1 MVKTFL
7 QAAIL
12 FFAILV
18 VSAENVH
25 SVEDNTGNQE
35 SNQAVRPKIG
45 LVLSGGGARGAAHI
59 GVLEVLEEMH
69 VPIYCITGTSM
80 GSIVGGLYA
89 SGKSTAEIRKAL
101 TSIDWADAFNDNIP
115 REDRSFR
122 RKRDDDLYLVQ
133 HKPGIGDDGKIKLP
147 TGLMQGQKIDLI
159 FRELTL
165 PVSDIRDF
173 DKLSIPF
180 RAVATDI
187 TTGDAVVLSSGDLA
201 KSMRASMSVPS
212 IFAPVEIDGRLLV
225 DGGVSNNLPVDVA
238 RDMGAEIIIAVDIS
252 TPLKK
257 REELISA
264 LSITAQLSGI
274 LTRRNTEEQIASL
287 SDKDILIVPDLG
299 GISSA
304 DFGQSDEA
312 IPKGRLAAEQHR
324 GQLAGLAISQADY
337 ANIIQALPER
347 ETTPPVIDFI
357 KLDNQSRISDA
368 VIMARLHVKTG
379 ELLDVQALE
388 RDIGI
393 IYGLELF
400 ENVAYDVVEED
411 GRKGLI
417 IHAKERSWGPNYLQL
432 GLEIGDNFKGDSTYN
447 IGAAYTRTAINRL
460 NGEWRTAVQIGEIPG
475 ISTGIFQPLDVDSRY
490 FIHPRLFYAKGNY
503 NVFTPDADLI
513 AQYRV
518 SRYGIDIGGGREL
531 GEWGE
536 ARLGYRRYAGNLK
549 VRIGE
554 PTLPEEHFN
563 SGELYGR
570 LTVDKLDDLNFP
582 RSGYFGRLEYLWS
595 DTALGADTD
604 FDQILFNGGFA
615 YSWDRNTLLAGAT
628 FFTTPDND
636 APIQN
641 LFRLGG
647 LFKLSGYQVDELSG
661 QQLGLLKLIYMRR
674 IGDFNLL
681 PIYLG
686 GSLEAGNTWQ
696 DTDDIE
702 FGNLVGAG
710 SLFVGLDT
718 FIGPLYI
725 AYGVAENSHDS
736 FYLYLGKI
744 F

>member
-1 MVKTFL
+1 
-7 QAAIL
+7 
-12 FFAILV
+12 
-18 VSAENVH
+18 
-25 SVEDNTGNQE
+25 
-35 SNQAVRPKIG
+35 
-45 LVLSGGGARGAAHI
+45 
-59 GVLEVLEEMH
+59 
-69 VPIYCITGTSM
+69 
-80 GSIVGGLYA
+80 
-89 SGKSTAEIRKAL
+89 
-101 TSIDWADAFNDNIP
+101 
-115 REDRSFR
+115 
-122 RKRDDDLYLVQ
+122 
-133 HKPGIGDDGKIKLP
+133 
-147 TGLMQGQKIDLI
+147 
-159 FRELTL
+159 
-165 PVSDIRDF
+165 
-173 DKLSIPF
+173 
-180 RAVATDI
+180 
-187 TTGDAVVLSSGDLA
+187 VLSSGDLA

-212 IFAPVEIDGRLLV
+212 IFAPVETDDGRLLV

-238 RDMGAEIIIAVDIS
+238 RDMGADIIIAVDIS

-287 SDKDILIVPDLG
+287 SGRDILIVPDLG

-347 ETTPPVIDFI
+347 EKTPPVIDFI
-357 KLDNQSRISDA
+357 KLDNQSRVSDA
-368 VIMARLHVKTG
+368 VIMVRLHVKTG

-417 IHAKERSWGPNYLQL
+417 IHVKERSWGPNYLQL

-460 NGEWRTAVQIGEIPG
+460 NGEWRSAVQIGEIPG
-475 ISTGIFQPLDVDSRY
+475 IAMGIFQPLDVDSRY

-554 PTLPEEHFN
+554 PTLPEDNYN
-563 SGELYGR
+563 SGEFYGR
-570 LTVDKLDDLNFP
+570 LSVDRLDNLNFP
-582 RSGYFGRLEYLWS
+582 RSGHFGRLEFLWS
-595 DTALGADTD
+595 DEALGADTD
-604 FDQILFNGGFA
+604 FDQIMFDGGLA
-615 YSWDRNTLLAGAT
+615 YTWDRNTLLAGVSFYA
-628 FFTTPDND
+628 TPDND

-641 LFRLGG
+641 AFLLGG
-647 LFKLSGYQVDELSG
+647 LFNLSGYQMNELNG
-661 QQLGLLKLIYMRR
+661 QQRGLLKLIYMRR
-674 IGDFNLL
+674 LGDLSLL
-681 PIYLG
+681 PTYLG
-686 GSLEAGNTWQ
+686 GSLETGNTWQ
-696 DTDDIE
+696 DMDDIE
-702 FGNLVGAG
+702 FSSLIVAG
-710 SLFVGLDT
+710 SLFIGVDT
-718 FIGPLYI
+718 FVGPLYI
-725 AYGVAENSHDS
+725 AYGAAEHNRNS